1 MDGSFVAS
9 RVTRRSVR
17 TPSEIPTRAAVVW
30 QLRRTRDASTLTRD
44 VRLLTRPGILLAI
57 AVAVVALPT
66 VASGAL
72 SGAATPRS
80 PAANS
85 TTYQDSTGEDPAAP
99 DITTIV
105 ASNDDA
111 GMITFR
117 INVPNRPQYAADMGL
132 VMFLDSDANQ
142 STGDPENL
150 GADFVIQL
158 LRGEIILFRW
168 DGADYSL
175 SATQASLSHSW
186 SGGAVVRINASDLN
200 NARRLSFDAL
210 VLSGI
215 QYDPVTGA
223 LDCALCKRD
232 FAPTVGFFTYEVRI
246 TPPTLVVRRVTAGR
260 PTAGK
265 PFTLRMVV
273 ARSDTGA
280 VVQNGRVTC
289 VGRIGPARL
298 KAKVQRVVAG
308 AATCTWNIPATA
320 KGKTFRGSVSIVFE
334 GLKATEPFASKVR

>member
-1 MDGSFVAS
+1 
-9 RVTRRSVR
+9 
-17 TPSEIPTRAAVVW
+17 
-30 QLRRTRDASTLTRD
+30 LRRARDASTLTRD

-66 VASGAL
+66 VSSGAL
-72 SGAATPRS
+72 SGAATPNS

-117 INVPNRPQYAADMGL
+117 VNVPNRPQYAADMGL

-232 FAPTVGFFTYEVRI
+232 FAPTVGFFTYEVKI
-246 TPPTLVVRRVTAGR
+246 TPPTLVVKKLTRSPAR

-265 PFTLRMVV
+265 AFTLRLVA

-280 VVQNGRVTC
+280 AVQNGKVTC
-289 VGRIGPARL
+289 VGRVGNARL
-298 KAKVQRVVAG
+298 KAQIQGVIGG
-308 AATCTWNIPATA
+308 ASVCAWQIPPAA
-320 KGKTFRGSVSIVFE
+320 KGKTFRGSVAVVFE
-334 GLKATEPFASKVR
+334 GLKAARSYAGKVR